1 MIYGFR
7 APADRRALPRYI
19 EALASRYGFAELWAP
34 SSFLA
39 EDARACRVAGLRV
52 TTHARF
58 HDLTLGAADP
68 EIRALGVAQLRRDI
82 SASAEAGALLMVVH
96 AGQLPW
102 TDYPDPT
109 LSAEHAD
116 LRREEAALRRGF
128 LARAI
133 ESVAQLTEA
142 ARAAGLRPALENLPQ
157 PNEAPRTPAEMA
169 QFLPSGCDFCL
180 DVGHAQMAGFAP
192 ADFLA
197 PLGGRVVHLHLHRN
211 NGIFDLHLPPSN
223 PAPAGFEG
231 TALIELIRGGPEDYL
246 ALDFVGR

>member
-7 APADRRALPRYI
+7 APADRSQLPRYL
-19 EALASRYGFAELWAP
+19 EALAPRYGFAELWAP
-34 SSFLA
+34 SAGLT
-39 EDARACRVAGLRV
+39 EDARACHDAGLKV

-68 EIRALGVAQLRRDI
+68 EIRALSVAQLSRDI
-82 SASAEAGALLMVVH
+82 SASADAGAILMVVH

-102 TDYPDPT
+102 TDYPDPS

-116 LRREEAALRRGF
+116 LRREEAVLRQGF

-133 ESVAQLTEA
+133 GSVAELTEA
-142 ARAAGLRPALENLPQ
+142 ARAAGLRLALENLPQ
-157 PNEAPRTPAEMA
+157 PNEAPRTPDEMA
-169 QFLPSGCDFCL
+169 QFLPAGCDFCL
-180 DVGHAQMAGFAP
+180 DIGHARIAGFGP
-192 ADFLA
+192 ADFLSR
-197 PLGGRVVHLHLHRN
+197 LGGRIAHLHLHRN
-211 NGIFDLHLPPSN
+211 DGMFDLHLPPTD